1 MPPNLTKK
9 WKKCEMFLNTR
20 FLIVYKK
27 MIFEVFGLAN
37 FEEKNVPRIIYYIV
51 SRLSGYGS
59 KSNEKKENIIG

>member
-1 MPPNLTKK
+1 
-9 WKKCEMFLNTR
+9 
-20 FLIVYKK
+20 